1 MKKDF
6 SYWYRLK
13 FNQLDATPPKEVWEN
28 ISSELDRNEV
38 WVKVNNELEG
48 IARRKTIY
56 RSIAYVSVFLILI
69 GLGGLFL
76 TYQTDFKTVS
86 LRELASGKS
95 GYNSVNEKNVKSSAP
110 QNIKQKPESVGK
122 RISEPFFH
130 FIDKEKIKQNVS
142 SDNKTISEAENDFG
156 NDQEKSII
164 KNNKP
169 LVLKVKDENSTK
181 NKIYKTEE
189 TSQKSPA
196 KKQPNLENIVNTASD
211 DLNKT
216 RTQNT
221 GYLLSNA
228 YSENEPPKRVSL
240 SNSEPI
246 PNAYDST
253 LILQQTPVFLSLM
266 VPLQVT
272 LSEKRDSVKPVNLI
286 DLKDY
291 TPTKNLIIGNS
302 FTLSNTWLLNSD
314 TYNGF
319 DKNNLNQTNFSFG
332 NAYAAL
338 LGYSFSNKYTLQTE
352 WLINNKQEQNYI
364 IYCEGKQLQ
373 KQIKINYT
381 NFNLLIKKKGNERT
395 LKNKWPVTLNYI
407 AGIQYGRIKS
417 ISRTVNDKTKSIT
430 HRYKKNNYSIIL
442 GAEYQLTIKQ
452 LWMVSAGI
460 RADIGLRNIY
470 AGTSKIPASFNRTY
484 NSSLGVNI
492 GVSYIIPFKL

>member
-1 MKKDF
+1 MKKNF

-28 ISSELDRNEV
+28 ISSELDRDEV

-56 RSIAYVSVFLILI
+56 KSIAYLSVFLILI
-69 GLGGLFL
+69 GLGHLFL

-86 LRELASGKS
+86 LRELASVKS
-95 GYNSVNEKNVKSSAP
+95 RYNSVDEKNVKSSAA

-122 RISEPFFH
+122 RISEPFLQ
-130 FIDKEKIKQNVS
+130 FIDKEKIKQNVC

-169 LVLKVKDENSTK
+169 LVLKVKDENITK
-181 NKIYKTEE
+181 NKIYKIKE
-189 TSQKSPA
+189 TAQKSPA
-196 KKQPNLENIVNTASD
+196 KKHTESDNLD
-211 DLNKT
+211 KT
-216 RTQNT
+216 HTQNT

-228 YSENEPPKRVSL
+228 YSAEEAPQTVSL
-240 SNSEPI
+240 SNSQPI
-246 PNAYDST
+246 PNAFDST
-253 LILQQTPVFLSLM
+253 LVLQQIPIFLSLM

-272 LSEKRDSVKPVNLI
+272 LSEKRDSVKPVNLS
-286 DLKDY
+286 DLIDY
-291 TPTKNLIIGNS
+291 TPKKNLVIGNS

-338 LGYSFSNKYTLQTE
+338 LGYSFSNKYTLQAE
-352 WLINNKQEQNYI
+352 WLINNKQEQDYV

-417 ISRTVNDKTKSIT
+417 ISRTVNDKTKLIT
-430 HRYKKNNYSIIL
+430 HRYKKNNYGIIL

-452 LWMVSAGI
+452 LWLVSAGI

-470 AGTSKIPASFNRTY
+470 AGTATIPTSFNRTY
-484 NSSLGVNI
+484 NSSLGINV
-492 GVSYIIPFKL
+492 GVSYIIPFKF